1 MSQSN
6 FLNRKS
12 IEILSR
18 KEVSPIQK
26 RYTKILEE
34 REEKRKN
41 LRQLMELEKM
51 IRDPE
56 NIKPTFQPV
65 ISSGRPNKSK
75 LTKAELEKFLLTNK
89 IWQQRKEER
98 IK

>member
-1 MSQSN
+1 MSHSN

-41 LRQLMELEKM
+41 LRQLMEFEKM

-56 NIKPTFQPV
+56 NIKPTFQPK

-75 LTKAELEKFLLTNK
+75 LTKAELDKFLMTNK
-89 IWQQRKEER
+89 IWLQRKEER